1 MVHLTTNSLLAYKI
15 DPGPFIDPGTNGAG
29 VAEKIISNIIG
40 ILTAVAF
47 IYFVIQTIIAAYQYI
62 SSEGDK
68 AKIKSSRKR
77 ITEGVLGLV
86 IAVIA
91 LGLGALF
98 ASLLGLKNIFD
109 LNQMFNSM
117 GL

>member
-1 MVHLTTNSLLAYKI
+1 MVQLTNSLLAYKI
-15 DPGPFIDPGTNGAG
+15 DPGPFIDPGTNGAS
-29 VAEKIISNIIG
+29 VAEKLISNIIG
-40 ILTAVAF
+40 ILTAIAF
-47 IYFVIQTIIAAYQYI
+47 IYFTFQVIIAAYQYI

-68 AKIKSSRKR
+68 AKISASRKR
-77 ITEGVLGLV
+77 ITEGILGLV
-86 IAVIA
+86 ISVVA

-109 LNQMFNSM
+109 LNLMFSSM

>member
-1 MVHLTTNSLLAYKI
+1 MVQSTNHLLAYQI
-15 DPGPFIDPGTNGAG
+15 PNRGFIDPGTDGTT
-29 VAEKIISNIIG
+29 VAEKLISNIIG

-47 IYFVIQTIIAAYQYI
+47 IYFVFQVIIAAYQYI

-68 AKIKSSRKR
+68 AKISASRKR
-77 ITEGVLGLV
+77 ITEGILGLV
-86 IAVIA
+86 ISTIA

-98 ASLLGLKNIFD
+98 ASLLGVKNIFD
-109 LNQMFNSM
+109 LNQLFNSM

>member
-1 MVHLTTNSLLAYKI
+1 MVQSTKSLLAYI
-15 DPGPFIDPGTNGAG
+15 IEPGPFIDPGVSGAS
-29 VAEKIISNIIG
+29 VAEKIISNVIG
-40 ILTAVAF
+40 ILTAIAF
-47 IYFVIQTIIAAYQYI
+47 IYFVFQVIIAAYQYI

-68 AKIKSSRKR
+68 AKISASRKR
-77 ITEGVLGLV
+77 ITEGILGLV
-86 IAVIA
+86 IAVVA

-98 ASLLGLKNIFD
+98 ASLLGFKNIFD